1 LFFDAIGGEPCATI
15 SLDTEFLAA
24 AQSDQRIEGRAEL
37 LRKGRSVRFVR
48 GELFANEKRIMIASG
63 AWAIIG
69 GK

>member
-1 LFFDAIGGEPCATI
+1 MFFDAIGGEPCATI